1 MKNANLI
8 NKKLFYLPWQPKWLV
23 SVMDFSPPS
32 QHLLETPLTTPY
44 RLLLALVII
53 FLVIFPP
60 PTLCQAYPYTY
71 ILLFL

>member
-8 NKKLFYLPWQPKWLV
+8 NKKLFYLSWQPKWLV
-23 SVMDFSPPS
+23 SVIDFS
-32 QHLLETPLTTPY
+32 LPLTTPY

-53 FLVIFPP
+53 FLAIFPP